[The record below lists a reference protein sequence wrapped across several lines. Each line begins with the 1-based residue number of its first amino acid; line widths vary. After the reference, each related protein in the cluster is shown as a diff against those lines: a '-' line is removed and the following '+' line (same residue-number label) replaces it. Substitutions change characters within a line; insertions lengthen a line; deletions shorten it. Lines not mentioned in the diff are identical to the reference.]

1 MPWLVLKLTN
11 DPLVMGTVIAVAA
24 VPRAVF
30 MLIGGVVTDT
40 YSPRVV
46 MLVSNLVRMCLVL
59 LLASFTFMEQID
71 VVMIYG
77 IAFTFGLAD
86 AFMFPAASA
95 FPPRLL
101 PPERLAAGNSLTQG
115 VAQLTLVFGPL
126 VAGGL
131 IASLGSSGS
140 SGLEDSVGLA
150 LVFAIDA
157 LTFLVPI
164 AILLMIR
171 DRYPPEVNVAESIW
185 GTLVE
190 GLRYTWEDLPLRTFA
205 ILIGLVGLIFRGPFM
220 VGIPVFANSY
230 LPEGAAAFGI
240 IMSAL
245 GVGSITG
252 SIIAGTTR
260 HPPPFR
266 LGTLL
271 LADCFFLGVIMLS
284 MSLLQDTWM
293 IAGIVLVSGVLD
305 GYIIILLTTWT
316 QQRVPREKLGRVM
329 SVIMLSHQGLFP
341 ISAALAGVLAGKD
354 VLLMLMG
361 AGLIMM
367 ILTFVG
373 LAFRPVRRM
382 GHR

>member
-1 MPWLVLKLTN
+1 
-11 DPLVMGTVIAVAA
+11 
-24 VPRAVF
+24 
-30 MLIGGVVTDT
+30 
-40 YSPRVV
+40 
-46 MLVSNLVRMCLVL
+46 VSNMVRMCLVL
-59 LLASFTFMEQID
+59 ALAGFTFTEQID
-71 VVMIYG
+71 VLVIYV
-77 IAFTFGLAD
+77 IAFVFGLAD

-115 VAQLTLVFGPL
+115 AAQLTLVLGPM

-131 IASLGSSGS
+131 IASLGSSEQ
-140 SGLEDSVGLA
+140 SGLEDSAGLS

-171 DRYPPEVNVAESIW
+171 DRFPPETTVSESIW

-205 ILIGLVGLIFRGPFM
+205 ILIGLVGLVFRGPFM
-220 VGIPVFANSY
+220 VGIPAFANSY
-230 LPEGAAAFGI
+230 LPEGAVAFGI

-245 GVGSITG
+245 GVGAIVGT
-252 SIIAGTTR
+252 IIAGTTR

-341 ISAALAGVLAGKD
+341 ISAAAAGVLAGKD
-354 VLLMLMG
+354 VLFMLMG

-367 ILTFVG
+367 VLTFVG
-373 LAFRPVRRM
+373 LAIRPVRRM
-382 GHR
+382 GYR

>member
-11 DPLVMGTVIAVAA
+11 DPMVMGTVMAVAA
-24 VPRAVF
+24 IPRAIF

-46 MLVSNLVRMCLVL
+46 MLVSNMVRMCLVL
-59 LLASFTFMEQID
+59 ALAGFTFTEQID
-71 VVMIYG
+71 VLVIYV
-77 IAFTFGLAD
+77 IAFVFGLAD

-115 VAQLTLVFGPL
+115 AAQLTLVLGPL

-131 IASLGSSGS
+131 IASLGSSEQ
-140 SGLEDSVGLA
+140 SGLEDSAGLS

-164 AILLMIR
+164 VILLMIR
-171 DRYPPEVNVAESIW
+171 DRFPPETTVSESIW

-205 ILIGLVGLIFRGPFM
+205 ILIGLVGLVFRGPFM
-220 VGIPVFANSY
+220 VGIPAFANSY
-230 LPEGAAAFGI
+230 LPEGAVAFGI

-245 GVGSITG
+245 GVGAIVGT
-252 SIIAGTTR
+252 IIAGTTR

-341 ISAALAGVLAGKD
+341 ISAAAAGVLAGKD
-354 VLLMLMG
+354 VLFMLMG

-367 ILTFVG
+367 VLTFVG
-373 LAFRPVRRM
+373 LAIRPVRRM
-382 GHR
+382 GYR

>member
-30 MLIGGVVTDT
+30 MLIGGAVTDT

-131 IASLGSSGS
+131 IASLGSSDS

-190 GLRYTWEDLPLRTFA
+190 GLRYTWDDLPLRTFA